1 MKTFAE
7 SEHSGEVASNGT
19 GGTPLASMGNA
30 NVLPVNG
37 GSTLTLPLFIN
48 APVGSIVGILAPSQA
63 SGSEGSAIGAASGR
77 AHLHSQVAA
86 ALSQFDTNDAENK
99 AALAALMR
107 GSTPSPSESHS
118 ASAAS
123 ASASAASSKSSRSR
137 TVILAPT
144 FAASRSAA
152 AAAAA
157 RSHSSLSD
165 EFALNSRY
173 RLCHCHC
180 YCFCHCHCRCQCPL
194 HSTLLY
200 SSLLCSALRCV
211 LLTL

>member
-1 MKTFAE
+1 
-7 SEHSGEVASNGT
+7 
-19 GGTPLASMGNA
+19 MGNA

-152 AAAAA
+152 AAAA

-173 RLCHCHC
+173 RLCHC
-180 YCFCHCHCRCQCPL
+180 YCHCRCQCPL
-194 HSTLLY
+194 YSTLLF
-200 SSLLCSALRCV
+200 SALLFSALRCV